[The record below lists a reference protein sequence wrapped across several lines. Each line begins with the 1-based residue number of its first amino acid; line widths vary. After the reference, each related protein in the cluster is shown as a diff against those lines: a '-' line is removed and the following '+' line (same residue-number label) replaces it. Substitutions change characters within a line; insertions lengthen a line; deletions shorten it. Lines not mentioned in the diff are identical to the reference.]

1 MCAYYHARYVSLLR
15 RLHEYD
21 NKSSFFGGVPPL
33 SQKVGY
39 PLVCLLALFFTVFT
53 IILVQIDKKWGKTK

>member
-1 MCAYYHARYVSLLR
+1 MFPLC
-15 RLHEYD
+15 RLTQYD
-21 NKSSFFGGVPPL
+21 YKSSFFGGEAPL

-39 PLVCLLALFFTVFT
+39 PLVCLLAVFFTFFT